1 MVIPTGY
8 FGDSSDK
15 IFKVD
20 QIASKEEL
28 EFIVDTAST
37 MEIWDNIH
45 QTEPWLNR
53 VSDHEKLQLCAPGT
67 YRLIK
72 KIQARFMEKISD
84 FYNVTVHVPTPS
96 IARWFVGNSQ
106 YPHADKTHYPDY
118 DIGSVIY
125 LNNDYEGGE
134 IYFPQHD
141 IELRPIAG
149 NAIAFPGDEYY
160 MHGVREITSGSRYT
174 LPIFWKVL
182 EDA

>member
-37 MEIWDNIH
+37 MDIWDNSH
-45 QTEPWLNR
+45 QNETWFNR
-53 VSDHEKLQLCAPGT
+53 VSDLQKMQECAPKT
-67 YRLIK
+67 YKLIE
-72 KIQARFMEKISD
+72 KIQEIFMDQVCS
-84 FYNVTVHVPTPS
+84 FYDVNVMTPSPS
-96 IARWFVGNSQ
+96 IARWFVGNLQ
-106 YPHADKTHYPDY
+106 YPHADKTSYPDY

-134 IYFPQHD
+134 IYFPQHNLE
-141 IELRPIAG
+141 IKPVAG
-149 NAIAFPGDEYY
+149 NAFAFPGDEYY
-160 MHGVREITSGSRYT
+160 IHGVKEITSGTRYT